1 MKHSKRRLNKK
12 KVFLVATFI
21 ILLVVIIININKEK
35 DSKKE
40 ASLNETENGNNIEN
54 TTIVVDTGKKEN
66 NETVSESQS
75 SLKPKYDYSKLSAEE
90 LDRFDKIY
98 DETDTKS
105 VYLTFDDGPTKQ
117 VTPFILDL
125 LKEENVK
132 ATFFVLGQRVEANPE
147 LVKREYDEGHFI
159 ASHGYS
165 HMYSEIYAHMAG
177 FYYEYDTTNDAIK
190 AAIGDDSFNSIVF
203 RFPGGSVG
211 GPYDSFKKAVKQK
224 LREQG
229 VASIDWN
236 ALTGDSEGGTKTKEK
251 LLNRFYETIGNKSN
265 AVVLMHDAADKILS
279 YEVLP
284 EIISYC
290 REKGYEFKTMYD
302 VLLRDN

>member
-1 MKHSKRRLNKK
+1 MKYIIEDKKRKLNKR
-12 KVFLVATFI
+12 KVIFVSIIFI
-21 ILLVVIIININKEK
+21 IIIFIIVITSVKNNNKKQANLNKTVENETKNAIIIDTSE
-35 DSKKE
+35 DS
-40 ASLNETENGNNIEN
+40 NTENTEN
-54 TTIVVDTGKKEN
+54 KSEEKHNYSFLTT
-66 NETVSESQS
+66 
-75 SLKPKYDYSKLSAEE
+75 EE
-90 LDRFDKIY
+90 LERFDKIY
-98 DETDTKS
+98 DQTDTKS
-105 VYLTFDDGPTKQ
+105 VYLTFDDGPTNQ

-125 LKEENVK
+125 LKQENVK

-165 HMYSEIYAHMAG
+165 HMYSEIYAHMGG
-177 FYYEYDTTNDAIK
+177 FDYEYNKTNDAIRS
-190 AAIGDDSFNSIVF
+190 AIGNPNFNSIVF

-211 GPYDSFKKAVKQK
+211 GTYDSFKKAAKQS
-224 LREQG
+224 LRERG

-265 AVVLMHDAADKILS
+265 AVVLMHDAADKILT

-290 REKGYEFKTMYD
+290 RNNGYEFKTMYD
-302 VLLRDN
+302 VLLRE